1 MASANSGRIFACVLW
16 LFFLS
21 LPLSS
26 AVEPS
31 NEHSLVI
38 SESDRLQLSRGAP
51 VTNSPGSKPGISVLC
66 ERVHIRGLSRLKN
79 IGKFANTVKV
89 KVSGTNSSTRI
100 PTFEVCFH
108 RNTSLGLGM
117 CPQSRWQKV
126 PKGSWSRSM
135 SPFEHQLLDIR
146 THGSS
151 LESLEVS
158 IEEEFVKYRTTF
170 LILGI
175 IMMSLASLLS
185 NSLVFYYGSGM
196 AIGVVLVILIVLFQ
210 GMKLLPT
217 GRKNSLAIFV
227 YSSVVGL
234 GSFLLSYLPG
244 LLRTVLIEIGI
255 SEDMYNPLAIF
266 LLAFIFLAGAWLG
279 FWAVHKLVLT
289 EDGSIDIMT
298 SQFVNWSIKILG
310 ATLIFQ
316 SSVDHLLATEAIV
329 FGFVVSAILK
339 KIFRWRFL
347 RRVCK
352 IMSFQFWSLV
362 MAFQY
367 LPTFPSSI
375 STGKSLKT
383 PKKNRRRLE
392 IPDPPPSPPSPP
404 SDAWLFP
411 STFHTTPE
419 RRKYSKEEWDAF
431 TRDTTTKALQELA
444 SSPEYHRWCSSNVE
458 RISVAPRS
466 TRKVA
471 DQPRHWWL
479 LWLW

>member
-1 MASANSGRIFACVLW
+1 M
-16 LFFLS
+16 
-21 LPLSS
+21 
-26 AVEPS
+26 
-31 NEHSLVI
+31 
-38 SESDRLQLSRGAP
+38 
-51 VTNSPGSKPGISVLC
+51 LC

-146 THGSS
+146 TYGSS
-151 LESLEVS
+151 LQSLEVS
-158 IEEEFVKYRTTF
+158 IEEEFVKYRTMF

-255 SEDMYNPLAIF
+255 SEDMYNPVKCAYNSALHF
-266 LLAFIFLAGAWLG
+266 SYHLG
-279 FWAVHKLVLT
+279 F
-289 EDGSIDIMT
+289 
-298 SQFVNWSIKILG
+298 
-310 ATLIFQ
+310 
-316 SSVDHLLATEAIV
+316 
-329 FGFVVSAILK
+329 
-339 KIFRWRFL
+339 
-347 RRVCK
+347 
-352 IMSFQFWSLV
+352 
-362 MAFQY
+362 
-367 LPTFPSSI
+367 
-375 STGKSLKT
+375 
-383 PKKNRRRLE
+383 
-392 IPDPPPSPPSPP
+392 
-404 SDAWLFP
+404 
-411 STFHTTPE
+411 
-419 RRKYSKEEWDAF
+419 
-431 TRDTTTKALQELA
+431 
-444 SSPEYHRWCSSNVE
+444 
-458 RISVAPRS
+458 
-466 TRKVA
+466 
-471 DQPRHWWL
+471 
-479 LWLW
+479 